1 MKYKPRKQKD
11 CDSIVFHFPFKI
23 EPKQSARFVGK
34 RVLKAAKVR
43 DFENKVKDSAKS
55 QLEGRPYKL
64 TGAIQY
70 TATYYYKIIDSHYK
84 WAKDAVKEGH
94 TVLKETQPDLTDNL
108 NKGIVD
114 ALAPLIMAN
123 DGQIA
128 VVSVKKVWAKED
140 AIVCSF
146 KELPNPF

>member
-1 MKYKPRKQKD
+1 MKYTPRKQKD
-11 CDSIVFHFPFKI
+11 CNKIVFNFPFKI
-23 EPKQSARFVGK
+23 EPKQSARFTKV
-34 RVLKAAKVR
+34 RVLKSAKVR
-43 DFENKVKDSAKS
+43 SFESKVKEYAET
-55 QLEGRPYKL
+55 QLLETPSTL
-64 TGAIQY
+64 TGAIHY

-114 ALAPLIMAN
+114 AIAPLIMAN

-128 VVSVKKVWAKED
+128 VVTVKKIYANED

-146 KELPNPF
+146 KELPNPY